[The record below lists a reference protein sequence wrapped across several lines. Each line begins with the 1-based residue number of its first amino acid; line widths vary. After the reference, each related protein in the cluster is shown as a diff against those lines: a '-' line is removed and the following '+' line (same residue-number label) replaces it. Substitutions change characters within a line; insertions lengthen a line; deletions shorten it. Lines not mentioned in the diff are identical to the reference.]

1 MKNKTKAINIQ
12 HKKDRIGISSIRKT
26 ALGNQMKIT
35 DRIHALKIP
44 FQITDPSGQRIPR
57 FVYCYLIYG
66 KKIAL
71 IDSAVASSENIILD
85 YLNET
90 GHGPEE
96 ISTVILTHSHPDHIG
111 AAKSIKSL
119 SGCQVAAH
127 AAERA
132 WIEDVEKQEKERPVP
147 GFKSLV
153 EGSVHVDRVLED
165 GDLID
170 LGGLDLQVIHTPGHS
185 PGSISLWCAEEK
197 ALFSADAIP
206 IPGDMPIYQ
215 DIAESVRSI
224 QRLKGIAG
232 IEHLLAAWD
241 EPRAGGEAY
250 RVMDR
255 GLEYLQ
261 QIHKAVLRAAGG
273 MGSSA
278 EIDQLELCRRVV
290 TEMGLP
296 LHMANPL
303 VAMSFMS
310 SLHTGNQLNFIDD
323 EGKG

>member
-1 MKNKTKAINIQ
+1 
-12 HKKDRIGISSIRKT
+12 
-26 ALGNQMKIT
+26 MKIT

-44 FQITDPSGQRIPR
+44 FQITDPSGQKLPR

-90 GHGPEE
+90 GHSPEE
-96 ISTVILTHSHPDHIG
+96 ISMVILTHSHPDHIG
-111 AAKSIKSL
+111 AAMNIKSF
-119 SGCQVAAH
+119 SGCQIAAH
-127 AAERA
+127 SLEKA
-132 WIEDVEKQEKERPVP
+132 WIEDVVQQEKERPVP

-153 EGSVHVDRVLED
+153 EGSVHVDRILRD
-165 GDLID
+165 CDLVD
-170 LGGLDLQVIHTPGHS
+170 LGGLTLQVIHTPGHS
-185 PGSISLWCAEEK
+185 PGSISLWSAEEK

-215 DIAESVRSI
+215 EILASVQSI
-224 QRLKGIAG
+224 QRLKRIDGIG
-232 IEHLLAAWD
+232 HLLSAWD

-250 RVMDR
+250 RIMGR

-261 QIHKAVLRAAGG
+261 HIHKSVLRAAGG
-273 MGSSA
+273 MGSPT
-278 EIDQLELCRRVV
+278 EIDPMDLCRQVIV
-290 TEMGLP
+290 EMGLP

-303 VAMSFMS
+303 VARSFMS
-310 SLHTGNQLNFIDD
+310 SLNTRQTS
-323 EGKG
+323 